1 MKIFRYILTLV
12 TLAVVVS
19 CTLTDIDSQ
28 VNGAGNGNS
37 IQIVGRIVSF
47 SECDVDTRAA
57 GKNVDESST
66 QSMLLAVFD
75 SDGNCKDARYSQE
88 SNITFTLT
96 KSDLENGY
104 KLYIFAN
111 IANPNLGI
119 ENKTLNDYLRV
130 AASVNNITTFP
141 TLEVKGKTEKC
152 LPMIGSYTI
161 VNKDTLPALIPIP
174 LEALYAKMVFKIKVD
189 PDQKIEGSDPASF
202 TFDKFEVYN
211 VPTTVDFVDGTP
223 GTTNDTPDVSDTPYS
238 GKLAVGAN
246 DFAQGSKEISFSFYL
261 PERFLKPKEAA
272 DDYTYPFG
280 KISDLDEND
289 KDRYPQRYKPLLVDS
304 LDAATYVKIYGEFI
318 DHQSHNYKVE
328 YDIYVGN
335 DNYGNFDVERNKQYN
350 NTLTI
355 RGISVSSDGANNEGG
370 ISIDHRVNVTRVE
383 PFIINLRRETLLDS
397 HFEVRPLRI
406 RKNPAYTGQETNTSV
421 MVEVIHKDQDYAEWV
436 GIERSFGD
444 GETVTSSSTYL
455 VDSDLATDRKNS
467 AGKRKYFTTDL
478 TQNLQS
484 AVTVPITTDG
494 ETVWIY
500 VDEASTANAKDG
512 VRSAVIRVTYL
523 VNGKAYG
530 DPIDYTICQRE
541 LFPVTYGENKYL
553 IEYQEEY
560 LHNYDAEDSY
570 HQTDYEGMPWG
581 LDSLQLSYEQYAILM
596 VVGSFSG
603 VDDSIYEQLQD
614 YSPRYDFYLDRDVNI
629 DYLYDKSKNLTHT
642 RAGDAFCNK
651 IITKAG
657 VAYNNMGELPSSAVQ
672 YCYNKNKRNAD
683 GTITQSWYLPAVD
696 EIEEIVMSTYDKGAG
711 YSYSRFP
718 DFRSKNY
725 WSCQPAYKNN
735 IFYVKRNALGTRGD
749 RWGWYM
755 IDNTERARATS
766 VSYNGQGASNPDNY
780 SKKTSGMTGYFKWI
794 NGNYKEYFVTG
805 YLENMN
811 ELDVKGDGTEKID
824 AENRKTSYSETLTKP
839 VYDSCAL
846 KRTDYARV
854 RCVRKQ

>member
-1 MKIFRYILTLV
+1 
-12 TLAVVVS
+12 
-19 CTLTDIDSQ
+19 
-28 VNGAGNGNS
+28 
-37 IQIVGRIVSF
+37 
-47 SECDVDTRAA
+47 
-57 GKNVDESST
+57 
-66 QSMLLAVFD
+66 
-75 SDGNCKDARYSQE
+75 
-88 SNITFTLT
+88 
-96 KSDLENGY
+96 
-104 KLYIFAN
+104 
-111 IANPNLGI
+111 
-119 ENKTLNDYLRV
+119 
-130 AASVNNITTFP
+130 
-141 TLEVKGKTEKC
+141 
-152 LPMIGSYTI
+152 
-161 VNKDTLPALIPIP
+161 
-174 LEALYAKMVFKIKVD
+174 
-189 PDQKIEGSDPASF
+189 
-202 TFDKFEVYN
+202 
-211 VPTTVDFVDGTP
+211 
-223 GTTNDTPDVSDTPYS
+223 
-238 GKLAVGAN
+238 
-246 DFAQGSKEISFSFYL
+246 
-261 PERFLKPKEAA
+261 
-272 DDYTYPFG
+272 
-280 KISDLDEND
+280 
-289 KDRYPQRYKPLLVDS
+289 
-304 LDAATYVKIYGEFI
+304 
-318 DHQSHNYKVE
+318 
-328 YDIYVGN
+328 
-335 DNYGNFDVERNKQYN
+335 
-350 NTLTI
+350 
-355 RGISVSSDGANNEGG
+355 
-370 ISIDHRVNVTRVE
+370 
-383 PFIINLRRETLLDS
+383 
-397 HFEVRPLRI
+397 
-406 RKNPAYTGQETNTSV
+406 
-421 MVEVIHKDQDYAEWV
+421 
-436 GIERSFGD
+436 
-444 GETVTSSSTYL
+444 
-455 VDSDLATDRKNS
+455 
-467 AGKRKYFTTDL
+467 
-478 TQNLQS
+478 
-484 AVTVPITTDG
+484 
-494 ETVWIY
+494 
-500 VDEASTANAKDG
+500 
-512 VRSAVIRVTYL
+512 
-523 VNGKAYG
+523 
-530 DPIDYTICQRE
+530 
-541 LFPVTYGENKYL
+541 
-553 IEYQEEY
+553 
-560 LHNYDAEDSY
+560 
-570 HQTDYEGMPWG
+570 MPWG